1 MHIIDEI
8 FANMRRNAHVEYG
21 ERVTIVAH
29 SVQTA
34 VFAERDG
41 ADDLMIAA
49 AFLHDYGHFVHDMGE
64 DIAEQGIDAIHE
76 ELGAEALRD
85 YFIPAVI
92 EPMRLHVAAK
102 RYLVATDEEYVKN
115 VSPASMLSLQV
126 QGGPYDEAEI
136 AEFEAN
142 PFFKRAIQLRL
153 YDEAGKIPDM
163 EVPDLEYYQPF
174 LAKALIANTP

>member
-1 MHIIDEI
+1 MTAIIDEI
-8 FANMRRNAHVEYG
+8 FKNMEARAHLEYG

-29 SVQTA
+29 SLQTA
-34 VFAERDG
+34 VFAEQDG

-49 AFLHDYGHFVHDMGE
+49 AFLHDYGHFCHTMGE

-85 YFIPAVI
+85 HFVPEVI

-102 RYLVATDEEYVKN
+102 RYLVATDEAYVKT

-126 QGGPYDEAEI
+126 QGGPFNEEEVKA
-136 AEFEAN
+136 FEAN
-142 PFFKRAIQLRL
+142 PYFKRAVQLRL
-153 YDEAGKIPDM
+153 YDEQGKEPDM
-163 EVPDLEYYQPF
+163 DVPPFEYYRPF
-174 LAKALIANTP
+174 LQKALKK

>member
-1 MHIIDEI
+1 MSIIDEI
-8 FANMRRNAHVEYG
+8 FENMRRNAEMEYG

-29 SVQTA
+29 SLQTA

-49 AFLHDYGHFVHDMGE
+49 AFLHDYGHFIHDLGE
-64 DIAEQGIDAIHE
+64 DIADQGIDAIHE
-76 ELGAEALRD
+76 ELGAEALSE
-85 YFIPAVI
+85 YFVPEVI

-115 VSPASMLSLQV
+115 VSPASMLSLKV
-126 QGGPYDEAEI
+126 QGGPFDADGI
-136 AEFEAN
+136 LEFEAN
-142 PFFKRAIQLRL
+142 PHYKRAIQLRL

-163 EVPDLEYYQPF
+163 EVPEFEYYRPY
-174 LAKALIANTP
+174 LEKGLKS

>member
-1 MHIIDEI
+1 
-8 FANMRRNAHVEYG
+8 MRKYEDLEYG

-29 SVQTA
+29 SLQCA
-34 VFAERDG
+34 VFAERDE

-49 AFLHDYGHFVHDMGE
+49 AFLHDYGHFCHDLGE

-76 ELGAEALRD
+76 ELGAEALKE
-85 YFIPAVI
+85 YFVPEVI

-126 QGGPYDEAEI
+126 QGGPFNAEEVK
-136 AEFEAN
+136 EFEAG
-142 PFFKRAIQLRL
+142 PYFQRAIQLRL
-153 YDEAGKIPDM
+153 YDEEGKYPEMETPDY
-163 EVPDLEYYQPF
+163 EYYRPF
-174 LAKALIANTP
+174 LEKALKR

>member
-1 MHIIDEI
+1 MSIIDEI
-8 FANMRRNAHVEYG
+8 FENMRRNAGLEYG

-29 SVQTA
+29 SLQTA
-34 VFAERDG
+34 VFAEQDE

-49 AFLHDYGHFVHDMGE
+49 AFLHDYGHFIHDLGE

-76 ELGAEALRD
+76 ELGAEALSA
-85 YFIPAVI
+85 YFVPEVI

-126 QGGPYDEAEI
+126 QGGPFDANGI
-136 AEFEAN
+136 REFEAN
-142 PFFKRAIQLRL
+142 PHYKRAIQLRL

-163 EVPDLEYYQPF
+163 KVPEFEYFRPYLEKG
-174 LAKALIANTP
+174 LK